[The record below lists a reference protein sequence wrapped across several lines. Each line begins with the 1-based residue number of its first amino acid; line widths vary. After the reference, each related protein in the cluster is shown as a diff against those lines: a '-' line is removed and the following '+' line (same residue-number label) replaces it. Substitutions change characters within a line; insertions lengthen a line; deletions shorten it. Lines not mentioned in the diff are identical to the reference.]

1 MSRGIR
7 SSPRPTRLRNAFA
20 RSWVSHCDRLVTSV
34 VCSECSTT
42 RPSTSRPRTC
52 LPSYATTTGNSRLTC
67 ARRTTSAMRRETWRP
82 PVCLRSGS
90 TRPSGV
96 PGFCSKLAVG
106 RRRVAEDAFDP
117 QERYDIFMNNYTERT
132 WTLVTISEEVSKL
145 HVWSRVLMVHSSPW
159 NGRVRGQILHGSA
172 RTTAA
177 VRRAIQHSQESLR
190 VL

>member
-1 MSRGIR
+1 MSTDAKTGQRAQLDTPTDLERNAVRDIAGALNILLADMFALYMKTKNFHWHVSGPHFRDTISSWMSRGIR

-20 RSWVSHCDRLVTSV
+20 RSGVSHCDRLVTSV

-96 PGFCSKLAVG
+96 PGFCSKPAVG
-106 RRRVAEDAFDP
+106 RRRVAEDA
-117 QERYDIFMNNYTERT
+117 
-132 WTLVTISEEVSKL
+132 
-145 HVWSRVLMVHSSPW
+145 SRQGTRPMS
-159 NGRVRGQILHGSA
+159 
-172 RTTAA
+172 
-177 VRRAIQHSQESLR
+177 
-190 VL
+190 